1 MEWGLV
7 PTGEQWEDF
16 QLPQHNQILVPSITL
31 VAVWKKKI
39 QGLLGSPKTPTELQS
54 FLGSLRIAKGSLQL
68 YPWEFQCQ
76 IIPLAAPYPPCS
88 HSIPMLLQALSEFF
102 SAVTTFANTFQYLPL
117 LSQPTHTMDTGP
129 SPQPCLPAENSPKQ
143 LECELCHSSF

>member
-1 MEWGLV
+1 MMEQGLV

-16 QLPQHNQILVPSITL
+16 QFPQHNQILVPSITL
-31 VAVWKKKI
+31 VPGWKKI
-39 QGLLGSPKTPTELQS
+39 QGLWGSPKTPTELQS

-88 HSIPMLLQALSEFF
+88 NSTPMPLKALSEFF
-102 SAVTTFANTFQYLPL
+102 SAVTTFAVGAAMT
-117 LSQPTHTMDTGP
+117 LSYFFR
-129 SPQPCLPAENSPKQ
+129 
-143 LECELCHSSF
+143 SSDVIKNQRRNKVWRSFVS